1 MAQAVYSGGSLF
13 NHSCQPNAHAY
24 FLSRTLFVRAT
35 ENVIAGSEL
44 ELSYGPE
51 VVMSSL

>member
-13 NHSCQPNAHAY
+13 NHSCQPNVHAY